1 MSDRPPTWGDTLVH
15 LLALAA
21 RLEGE
26 GYYNLAKI
34 LRASTDA
41 TLRRAAYRLEMP
53 PDLPNLHSA
62 LGRAAGELAALSC
75 GPDVIDAFKRGGAAL
90 RAGRLPLFD
99 ETPNPFVCRTCGH
112 LVLEPPTMRCP
123 LCGAWPESF
132 QEFMP
137 NAWFDAL
144 EPFEAVARLRS
155 TPQAIATL
163 LDGLPEDDLN
173 RQPAPGEWSM
183 RQVLSHLHDAQG
195 VLHAR
200 LELLLSQDRP
210 ALSAQPVHEW
220 AWQAEAQPT
229 STGELFEV
237 YRSLRG
243 KIVARLEATP
253 LKDWWRTGFHEEFG
267 EVSLRQQVSYFAAH
281 ETTHLPQMAALRPD
295 SGGAA

>member
-34 LRASTDA
+34 LRASTDS
-41 TLRRAAYRLEMP
+41 TLRRAAYRLGMP
-53 PDLPNLHSA
+53 TGLPNLHRD
-62 LGRAAGELAALSC
+62 LDRAAGELAALSC

-112 LVLEPPTMRCP
+112 LVLEPPTARCP
-123 LCGAWPESF
+123 MCGAWPESF

-155 TPQAIATL
+155 TPQTIATL
-163 LDGLPEDDLN
+163 LDGMSEDDLN

-195 VLHAR
+195 VLHTR
-200 LELLLSQDRP
+200 LELLLTQDHP
-210 ALSAQPVHEW
+210 ALSAQAVQEW
-220 AWQAEAQPT
+220 TRQADAPA
-229 STGELFEV
+229 STANLFED
-237 YRSLRG
+237 YQSLRDT
-243 KIVARLEATP
+243 IVARLEATP
-253 LKDWWRTGFHEEFG
+253 LKDWWRTGYHEEFG
-267 EVSLRQQVSYFAAH
+267 EVTLRQQVSYFAAH
-281 ETTHLPQMAALRPD
+281 ETVHLPQMAALRPD
-295 SGGAA
+295 SGGPG